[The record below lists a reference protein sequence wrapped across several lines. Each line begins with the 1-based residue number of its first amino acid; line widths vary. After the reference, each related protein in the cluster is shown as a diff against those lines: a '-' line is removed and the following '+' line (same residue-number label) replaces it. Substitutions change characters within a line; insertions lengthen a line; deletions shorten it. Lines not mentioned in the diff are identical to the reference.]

1 MEIDCVRVRKKDGET
16 IRKRL
21 LEEELLHPNIKIMS
35 RGEDLLVPL
44 RSLPS
49 KGIQQDLIKDFPS
62 IKFIKENVDEISV
75 PHHKNF
81 LDVVKMMLPPEMTHL
96 VPKSFD
102 IIGQIAIIEVTE
114 ELQKHEKLLAE
125 ALLRQIHH
133 LKSVYSKAG
142 VVEGV
147 FRLRQF
153 KFLVG
158 INDPSTI
165 HKENY
170 CQFALDITKV
180 YFNPRLGTER
190 ARVASLVSPSQKV
203 LDLFAGVG
211 PFSIQIGRK
220 GTMVHAIDI
229 NPDAVHFLRKNIT
242 LNKVENFVI
251 PHEGDAR
258 IIVSS
263 SLAGQFDI
271 VIMNLPKSALNYL
284 DTASLALKSCGGRIF
299 LYHEVNER
307 DDMSELRR
315 AIEQNVR
322 KTSRNKV
329 EIVSIKK
336 VHNIAPFRWQTCFE
350 ISVS

>member
-1 MEIDCVRVRKKDGET
+1 
-16 IRKRL
+16 
-21 LEEELLHPNIKIMS
+21 MS
-35 RGEDLLVPL
+35 RDENLLVPL
-44 RSLPS
+44 RVLPS
-49 KGIQQDLIKDFPS
+49 KGIQQDLTKDFPT
-62 IKFIKENVDEISV
+62 IRFIKENVDEPSISRN
-75 PHHKNF
+75 KSF
-81 LDVVKMMLPPEMTHL
+81 LDVVKMMLPQELLPL

-102 IIGQIAIIEVTE
+102 IIGQIAIIEVAE
-114 ELQKHEKLLAE
+114 ELRAHEKLLAE

-158 INDPSTI
+158 IRDPSTI
-165 HKENY
+165 HKENH

-180 YFNPRLGTER
+180 YFNPRLGRER
-190 ARVASLVSPSQKV
+190 DRIASLVSPNQKV

-220 GTMVHAIDI
+220 GALVHAIDI
-229 NPDAVHFLRKNIT
+229 NPDAVYYLCKNIT
-242 LNKVENFVI
+242 LNKVEKFVI

-258 IIVSS
+258 IIVTS
-263 SLAGQFDI
+263 SLAGQFDK
-271 VIMNLPKSALNYL
+271 VIMNLPKSAQNYL
-284 DTASLALKSCGGRIF
+284 DTASLALKVSGGRIF

-307 DDMSELRR
+307 DDLSELKRV
-315 AIEQNVR
+315 IEQNVR
-322 KTSRNKV
+322 KTSRKNV